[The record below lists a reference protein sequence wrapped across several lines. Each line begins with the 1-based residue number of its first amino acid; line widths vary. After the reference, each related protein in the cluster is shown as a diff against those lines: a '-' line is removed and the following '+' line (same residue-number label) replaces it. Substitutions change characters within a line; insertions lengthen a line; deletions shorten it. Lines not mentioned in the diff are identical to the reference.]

1 MTRSGCSLI
10 NFLTARAQTRIYRHR
25 SLERDKKRIIMMH
38 SWTEILTSTRPGRTP
53 KSQRQI
59 QVAALIFGF
68 LFIALIFSVNA
79 NAHPANSNDIIRG
92 QIINE
97 GGVSDL
103 QLKTETLDVYKI
115 SGSQTLTARLRKL
128 KNGDFI
134 VATGVLYASEY
145 AAGPQPEQKTAF
157 LDSIQTVGLQELL
170 GLWRSSRWEVF
181 EFQDFSRLNLY
192 LTHSDG
198 QSDPSFSRT
207 HELSYAITLENS
219 ADYSIFISDNL
230 KKVMAG
236 SLHMSGAGETESLTL
251 TLFDPATGQVA
262 EKISL
267 SPLMLK

>member
-1 MTRSGCSLI
+1 MNDTVRLFANKIFDG
-10 NFLTARAQTRIYRHR
+10 ARTNPYIPAPVF
-25 SLERDKKRIIMMH
+25 RDEKRIIMMH
-38 SWTEILTSTRPGRTP
+38 RWTEILTSASSNRTP

-68 LFIALIFSVNA
+68 LFIALIFSASA
-79 NAHPANSNDIIRG
+79 NAHPGNSNDIIRG

-97 GGVSDL
+97 GGISDL
-103 QLKTETLDVYKI
+103 RLKTETLEVYKV
-115 SGSQTLTARLRKL
+115 SGSQTLIARLRKL
-128 KNGDFI
+128 KTGDFI
-134 VATGVLYASEY
+134 VATGTVSSD
-145 AAGPQPEQKTAF
+145 KIVT

-198 QSDPSFSRT
+198 QSDLSFSRT

-236 SLHMSGAGETESLTL
+236 SLHTSGAEVIFG
-251 TLFDPATGQVA
+251 A
-262 EKISL
+262 
-267 SPLMLK
+267 